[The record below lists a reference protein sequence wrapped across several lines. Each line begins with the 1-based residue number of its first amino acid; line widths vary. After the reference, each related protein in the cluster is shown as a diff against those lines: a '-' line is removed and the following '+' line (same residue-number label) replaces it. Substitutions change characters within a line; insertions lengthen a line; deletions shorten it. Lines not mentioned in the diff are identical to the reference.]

1 MIAIVVFNSILCM
14 VAGTIGLDL
23 LLPQLDTLEAREQ
36 MNAGRVVPVGVNVVY
51 SDRFNRDAYYLA
63 DSEEVAATL
72 AEYDAMSRA
81 GHWQVHPWTG
91 LTMRPFAGNYL
102 NIDQDGNRV
111 GLPPSPD
118 HVGRLPFVVWAFG
131 GSTLFGWGLGDP
143 YTIPTFLQQALQ
155 ARLPDRQ
162 VIVKNF
168 AVPIYTS
175 SQELALFAANL
186 RLSQPDVAF
195 FFDGV
200 NDVWFTVNQFT
211 QTPLVDPLAVV
222 WEQHT
227 SEITHPSQRPWVQIN
242 DSFPVVRL
250 ARQMGFDLSVQLL
263 SAVSVYA
270 MQGIYAGDRNAQ
282 RSAAVANYIANVKM
296 GRAIGEEMGVQT
308 LFLLQPYLTDTVDFP
323 VFRDEI
329 ISQELLDV
337 VDLSDLFESG
347 LPGNQLVLI
356 DDFHYSDVASKVIA
370 ARIADLIIDENKD

>member
-1 MIAIVVFNSILCM
+1 
-14 VAGTIGLDL
+14 
-23 LLPQLDTLEAREQ
+23 
-36 MNAGRVVPVGVNVVY
+36 
-51 SDRFNRDAYYLA
+51 
-63 DSEEVAATL
+63 
-72 AEYDAMSRA
+72 
-81 GHWQVHPWTG
+81 
-91 LTMRPFAGNYL
+91 
-102 NIDQDGNRV
+102 
-111 GLPPSPD
+111 
-118 HVGRLPFVVWAFG
+118 
-131 GSTLFGWGLGDP
+131 
-143 YTIPTFLQQALQ
+143 
-155 ARLPDRQ
+155 
-162 VIVKNF
+162 
-168 AVPIYTS
+168 
-175 SQELALFAANL
+175 
-186 RLSQPDVAF
+186 
-195 FFDGV
+195 
-200 NDVWFTVNQFT
+200 
-211 QTPLVDPLAVV
+211 
-222 WEQHT
+222 
-227 SEITHPSQRPWVQIN
+227 VQIN